1 MNDNINNDENNNQ
14 NQSGG
19 GMGIPGGIPGGF
31 DLDALSQKD
40 DSFFA
45 KIFSNHPF
53 WALWIYNQPCLV
65 FPSTVGKGAKTDKSN
80 LLIPG
85 QITEADRSSINRF
98 SENSEEDFVTRNF
111 IKNKGPLAAG
121 MGVVLRE
128 IVGLFVHN
136 PWLYWKQ
143 TTSLKYQDKWRM
155 TIRDPVTGKH
165 TTKGYLLL
173 NPITKLIFCVFKVF
187 GSPMILVYFALK
199 FFYVF
204 FEALNIKNFGR
215 EFIFTLIS
223 PFALIFG
230 QYSNVRDVIGIHE
243 KYTELEDGT
252 FQSQET
258 NSAPLYGLIMYYI
271 GMIIPLHMTGDR
283 ALGETYGK
291 GVLGAIILFFMAIS
305 AILIIVTGVNMLFIV
320 VIFIVYIVKTIMA
333 LKTSAMGTAGGNK

>member
-1 MNDNINNDENNNQ
+1 MNDNINNDKNNNQ

-19 GMGIPGGIPGGF
+19 GMGIPGGMPGGF

-45 KIFSNHPF
+45 KIFSDHPF

-65 FPSTVGKGAKTDKSN
+65 FPSTVGKGATTDKSN

-143 TTSLKYQDKWRM
+143 TTSLRYQDKWRM

-187 GSPMILVYFALK
+187 GSPLILVYFALK

-204 FEALNIKNFGR
+204 FEALNIHKFGKQ
-215 EFIFTLIS
+215 FLYSI
-223 PFALIFG
+223 PLIFPFFMG
-230 QYSNVRDVIGIHE
+230 SRKEVFYHDE
-243 KYTELEDGT
+243 YTELEDGS
-252 FQSQET
+252 FQVESKQ
-258 NSAPLYGLIMYYI
+258 SYPFVDLIMYYI
-271 GMIIPLHMTGDR
+271 GMIIPLHMTGNR